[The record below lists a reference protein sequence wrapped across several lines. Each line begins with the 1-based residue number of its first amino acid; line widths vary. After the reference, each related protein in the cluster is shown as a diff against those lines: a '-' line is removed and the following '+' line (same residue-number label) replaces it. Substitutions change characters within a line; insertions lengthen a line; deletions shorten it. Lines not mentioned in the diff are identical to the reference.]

1 LEVARSAQH
10 PRAEEARDF
19 LELFLEED
27 YGDDWNK
34 WQIQVQEW
42 LKDNPD

>member
-1 LEVARSAQH
+1 MKNSQNPKAG
-10 PRAEEARDF
+10 EAKDL

-27 YGDDWNK
+27 YGTDWNK
-34 WQIQVQEW
+34 WQAKMQQW

>member
-1 LEVARSAQH
+1 M
-10 PRAEEARDF
+10 

-27 YGDDWNK
+27 YGANWGQ
-34 WQIQVQEW
+34 WQAKMDQW